1 MKTATGLAIVAVGAI
16 LAFAVTG
23 HPGWLNVQAAGWVLI
38 LVGLAGMFVPR
49 RGYGWLQRRVV
60 RRPPRRRG
68 GRRVV
73 ASHVMDSNV
82 VASNGTAL
90 PPGAV
95 VLTPEQAEAVKAG
108 ALLETEPEV
117 FPGRQLSK
125 AEVEEQVTPASP
137 LSSTPQRRSRN
148 TWRSSGRAGVPRA
161 WAQHRA
167 DGGAPGPSRPLSP
180 VTGPPGQ
187 CVASLVRRFG
197 HAQDQH
203 GHVVPQL
210 VAAELHHQ

>member
-38 LVGLAGMFVPR
+38 LVGLAGMFIPR
-49 RGYGWLQRRVV
+49 SGFGWLRRQVV
-60 RRPPRRRG
+60 RRPPRRAAA
-68 GRRVV
+68 
-73 ASHVMDSNV
+73 ASHVTASHVIDSNV

-125 AEVEEQVTPASP
+125 AVTSYNQTVGSLEGRVLVSARRLNDLGVTDAALDAPKPVEETTRTLSAPELVASGGGEVERGEFGVAEIETPGSAAEM
-137 LSSTPQRRSRN
+137 
-148 TWRSSGRAGVPRA
+148 GR
-161 WAQHRA
+161 
-167 DGGAPGPSRPLSP
+167 P
-180 VTGPPGQ
+180 VG
-187 CVASLVRRFG
+187 LVR
-197 HAQDQH
+197 
-203 GHVVPQL
+203 
-210 VAAELHHQ
+210 AAR

>member
-38 LVGLAGMFVPR
+38 LVGLAGMFIPR
-49 RGYGWLQRRVV
+49 RGYGWLRRQVV
-60 RRPPRRRG
+60 RRPPRRA
-68 GRRVV
+68 VT
-73 ASHVMDSNV
+73 ASHVVDSNV

-95 VLTPEQAEAVKAG
+95 VLTPEQADAVRAG

-125 AEVEEQVTPASP
+125 AEVEEQVTTTTPAATSETIEEY
-137 LSSTPQRRSRN
+137 L
-148 TWRSSGRAGVPRA
+148 
-161 WAQHRA
+161 
-167 DGGAPGPSRPLSP
+167 
-180 VTGPPGQ
+180 
-187 CVASLVRRFG
+187 
-197 HAQDQH
+197 
-203 GHVVPQL
+203 
-210 VAAELHHQ
+210 EE